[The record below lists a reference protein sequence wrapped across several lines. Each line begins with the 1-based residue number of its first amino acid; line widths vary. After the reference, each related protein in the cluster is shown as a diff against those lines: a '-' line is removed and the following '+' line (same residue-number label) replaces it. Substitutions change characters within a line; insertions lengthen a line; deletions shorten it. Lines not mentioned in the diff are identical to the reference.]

1 RALDTAAA
9 QPRLTQPKPKP
20 DPALFPRSLSVTEI
34 ETLVR
39 DPYAI
44 FARHVLG
51 LDPLEAVA
59 ERPGAGDRGTMIHAI
74 FNEFAK
80 TYPDVLPSFDRARE
94 ELTQIAVN
102 SFAKIEDIYPELY
115 AEWWPRYE
123 RMAALYLPWEIA
135 RRATL
140 ARVEPE
146 IFGRWAIPLGS
157 ETFTLR

>member
-1 RALDTAAA
+1 MVLRTVITRAAKREGSPTVPSRFLQRIRAFAGEAAWEAALGAGRRFAGYARALDTAAA

-59 ERPGAGDRGTMIHAI
+59 EPFVQMMLLLTEATMLI
-74 FNEFAK
+74 K
-80 TYPDVLPSFDRARE
+80 KQVLFSWIIY
-94 ELTQIAVN
+94 LCT
-102 SFAKIEDIYPELY
+102 KIL
-115 AEWWPRYE
+115 
-123 RMAALYLPWEIA
+123 
-135 RRATL
+135 
-140 ARVEPE
+140 VVQK
-146 IFGRWAIPLGS
+146 
-157 ETFTLR
+157 